1 MKYFL
6 NILAAFVLISVNS
19 SLTAQ
24 TTLNK
29 GTIKME
35 ITKAKSD
42 DPQMDMGLSALKGSQ
57 TELVFDGNRYV
68 TNMDM
73 MGGMVSIK
81 TKIETDKNK
90 MDMLM
95 DAMGNKIWVESE
107 LDKAESA
114 SEKQVAEQSKITYD
128 KADTKNILGYKCYK
142 MTLTNPEM
150 EDFTLIGYVTQ
161 DIKTNA
167 NLVKGFQSMQFEGYL
182 MEYTISNPQFSIT
195 MSAVEVK
202 DTFDESKFNFD
213 TKGYKKMTMDEFQ
226 KSMGGMG
233 GF

>member
-6 NILAAFVLISVNS
+6 SFIAAFVLISVNS
-19 SLTAQ
+19 PLTAQ
-24 TTLNK
+24 TTLSK

-95 DAMGNKIWVESE
+95 DAMGQKIWVESE

-128 KADTKNILGYKCYK
+128 KADTKTILGYKCYK

-167 NLVKGFQSMQFEGYL
+167 NLVKGFQSMQFDGYL

-202 DTFDESKFNFD
+202 DTFDESKFTFD

>member
-1 MKYFL
+1 
-6 NILAAFVLISVNS
+6 
-19 SLTAQ
+19 
-24 TTLNK
+24 
-29 GTIKME
+29 
-35 ITKAKSD
+35 
-42 DPQMDMGLSALKGSQ
+42 
-57 TELVFDGNRYV
+57 
-68 TNMDM
+68 
-73 MGGMVSIK
+73 
-81 TKIETDKNK
+81 
-90 MDMLM
+90 MLM
-95 DAMGNKIWVESE
+95 DAMGNKIWVESDI
-107 LDKAESA
+107 DKAETVA
-114 SEKQVAEQSKITYD
+114 EKQVAEQSKVTYD
-128 KADTKNILGYKCYK
+128 KADTKTILGYKCHK

-150 EDFTLIGYVTQ
+150 EDFTLTGYVTQ

-167 NLVKGFQSMQFEGYL
+167 NLVKGFQSLNFDGYL